1 MQLSNDQ
8 QNALN
13 KLLTWYKDANRK
25 PYITLG
31 GYAGT
36 GKTTL
41 ISIFKKELLNIDKK
55 LNIAFCSYTGR
66 AAQNLK
72 NKLKEHGAISS
83 RDTISTIH
91 GLIYNPIE
99 NANAEIV
106 GWEKKEELEYDLII
120 VDE

>member
-13 KLLTWYKDANRK
+13 KLLEWFKDENK
-25 PYITLG
+25 NKFITLG
-31 GYAGT
+31 GFAGT

-41 ISIFKKELLNIDKK
+41 ISIFKKELIKIDKK
-55 LNIAFCSYTGR
+55 INIAFCSYTGR

-72 NKLKEHGAISS
+72 SKLKEHQAISS

-99 NANAEIV
+99 NANAEII
-106 GWEKKEELEYDLII
+106 GWE
-120 VDE
+120 